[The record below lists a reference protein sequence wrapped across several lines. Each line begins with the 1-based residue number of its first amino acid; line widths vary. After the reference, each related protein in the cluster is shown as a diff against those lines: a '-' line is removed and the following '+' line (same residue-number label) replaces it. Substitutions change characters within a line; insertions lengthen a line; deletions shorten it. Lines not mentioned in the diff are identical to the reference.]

1 MGQSPK
7 NKDGPKPKKHA
18 LANAEKTIKPKGAA
32 LRAAPLGIIIFCIGQ
47 GVFFLHWPTHI
58 FSALANPCFF
68 CMWPILIF
76 WALAHAHFLGFGPCL
91 FFWMWPMLNFLG
103 FGPCLCFFA
112 LAPACF
118 FHYFLLPV
126 ARAGPRY
133 F

>member
-47 GVFFLHWPTHI
+47 GMFFGL
-58 FSALANPCFF
+58 
-68 CMWPILIF
+68 WPILIF
-76 WALAHAHFLGFGPCL
+76 LALAHACFLGFGPRL
-91 FFWMWPMLNFLG
+91 FFPLLFL
-103 FGPCLCFFA
+103 A
-112 LAPACF
+112 
-118 FHYFLLPV
+118 V

-133 F
+133 GGELC